1 MGIDISQWR
10 AVIGSNKFR
19 DVKTNRSFEKW
30 LAAEENDAQDLIG
43 HEVQGIW
50 KTAIVLVSLLVAS
63 WFLVVHS
70 LPGEGNLEIKGTSKM
85 HSRVT
90 LVVIGSVNISCV
102 EKHIFLSAISLFSSG
117 FGPSKNPV
125 NTVQFCK
132 ASFSVG
138 RNRNE
143 SWTNQPG
150 NINLAEKLG

>member
-10 AVIGSNKFR
+10 ASIGGNRFRNPKIDRRLAKWRASEERGEVI
-19 DVKTNRSFEKW
+19 SF
-30 LAAEENDAQDLIG
+30 
-43 HEVQGIW
+43 W
-50 KTAIVLVSLLVAS
+50 KKAIVLVFLLVAS

-85 HSRVT
+85 HSRAS

-150 NINLAEKLG
+150 SINLAEKLG

>member
-10 AVIGSNKFR
+10 ASIGGNRFRNPKIDRRLAKWRASEERGAKDLIDSEVIGFMKKAF
-19 DVKTNRSFEKW
+19 
-30 LAAEENDAQDLIG
+30 
-43 HEVQGIW
+43 
-50 KTAIVLVSLLVAS
+50 VLVFLLVAS

-85 HSRVT
+85 HSRAT